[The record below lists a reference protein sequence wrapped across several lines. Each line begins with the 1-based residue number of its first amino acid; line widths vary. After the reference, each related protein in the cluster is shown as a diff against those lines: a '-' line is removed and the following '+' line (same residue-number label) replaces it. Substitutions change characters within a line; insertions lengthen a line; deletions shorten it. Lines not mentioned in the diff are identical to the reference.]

1 MNDLQIPALHEPAI
15 YQIQIHGI
23 LDESWGDYFGGK
35 VVTDADG
42 VVTTLCTPLMDQA
55 ALVGLVNRLNGM
67 GLRLLA
73 VEQMPIGKNCNKET
87 TK

>member
-1 MNDLQIPALHEPAI
+1 MSERQQLALRDPSI
-15 YQIQIHGI
+15 YNIHIQGI

>member
-1 MNDLQIPALHEPAI
+1 
-15 YQIQIHGI
+15 
-23 LDESWGDYFGGK
+23 
-35 VVTDADG
+35 
-42 VVTTLCTPLMDQA
+42 MDQA

-73 VEQMPIGKNCNKET
+73 VEQMPIGKNCSKET